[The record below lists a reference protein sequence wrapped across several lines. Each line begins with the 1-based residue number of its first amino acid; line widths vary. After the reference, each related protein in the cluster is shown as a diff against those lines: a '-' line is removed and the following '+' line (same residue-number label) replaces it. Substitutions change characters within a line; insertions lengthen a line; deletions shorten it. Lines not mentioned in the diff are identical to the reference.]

1 MKKNF
6 LWLGLGLSAMTLVIA
21 AWMNQPVNSEI
32 VSVSECI
39 DIEPL
44 QEISIA
50 IVKPIPPTAETK
62 PTLVKPATATKV
74 APKPKTKPKAK
85 KDVKPLPS
93 YLTNSL
99 QWLVDA
105 QFENGGWGAGLNSA
119 QQIRDPKSV
128 KVDPATTAFAGM
140 ALIRSGSTLKKG
152 PYKDNVKKA
161 LEFLLD
167 AVEKTQKTAINITTL
182 HGTQPQ
188 SKLGQNIDVA
198 MTAQFLARIAPLTKH
213 DPQLSNN
220 TNTALDK
227 CLRILE
233 NSQQKDGSW
242 NTAGWAPVLNS
253 AMANNALELG
263 QKAGRKVEKST
274 LDRSRNYQASNVDTE
289 TKDVAL
295 DKAAGIQLYALSS
308 AQRATAVESK
318 KVRATLKEA
327 DVVAE
332 EDLETVEEVVD
343 LLVDQG
349 VEAEEAEVSAQAY
362 MANRAAAER
371 MNDDQVLS
379 GFGNNGGEE
388 FLSYMMTSEA
398 YIESGDTEGWNNWHT
413 RMSNLFGKI
422 QNQNGSWSG
431 HHCITSPVFCT
442 AAIIMTLT
450 ADRDQDAVSVE

>member
-6 LWLGLGLSAMTLVIA
+6 LWLGLGLSAMTLIFA
-21 AWMNQPVNSEI
+21 AWMNQPSGPET
-32 VSVSECI
+32 VSVSECM
-39 DIEPL
+39 DVTPP
-44 QEISIA
+44 QVVSIA
-50 IVKPIPPTAETK
+50 AVQAEPPAKVTK
-62 PTLVKPATATKV
+62 PTPVKPPAGVKV
-74 APKPKTKPKAK
+74 TPQAEPEPKPTA
-85 KDVKPLPS
+85 DVKPLPS
-93 YLTNSL
+93 YLSTSL
-99 QWLVDA
+99 QWLIDA

-119 QQIRDPKSV
+119 QQIRDPKMV
-128 KVDPATTAFAGM
+128 QADPATTAFAAM
-140 ALIRSGSTLKKG
+140 ALIRSGSSLQKG
-152 PYKDNVKKA
+152 PYKGNVKKA

-167 AVEKTQKTAINITTL
+167 AVEKTPKTAVNITTQ

-198 MTAQFLARIAPLTKH
+198 MTAQFLARVVPLTGH
-213 DPQLSNN
+213 DPGL
-220 TNTALDK
+220 TNHTNAALDK

-233 NSQQKDGSW
+233 NSQQTDGSW

-274 LDRSRNYQASNVDTE
+274 LDRSRNYQASNVNTE

-318 KVRATLKEA
+318 KVRKTLMEA
-327 DVVAE
+327 EEVTE
-332 EDLETVEEVVD
+332 EDLETVDEVVNI
-343 LLVDQG
+343 LLDQG
-349 VEAEEAEVSAQAY
+349 VEKEEAEVSAQAY

-371 MNDDQVLS
+371 MNDDSVLS

-398 YIESGDTEGWNNWHT
+398 YIESGDLEGWNNWHT

-450 ADRDQDAVSVE
+450 ADRDQDIQSIE